1 MQTTPASSSSSHS
14 LLAMKPTQ
22 KTKKNQKPTKSATT
36 TTFSYI
42 NKTQFSKMKKTRKK
56 KIQESAKEDRSRL
69 PATVRILFLISRVCA
84 GGFANT
90 RDAQAREDAHART
103 RTQTR
108 SSVARCV
115 ATVVSGLGFP
125 LVSDLLTYPTY
136 LLTFL
141 PTYLSDFFSYLLLTS
156 NKPTIIGPV

>member
-1 MQTTPASSSSSHS
+1 
-14 LLAMKPTQ
+14 MKPTQ
-22 KTKKNQKPTKSATT
+22 KTKKKQKPTKSATT

-42 NKTQFSKMKKTRKK
+42 NKTQFSKMKKTREK

-69 PATVRILFLISRVCA
+69 PATVRILFPISRVCA